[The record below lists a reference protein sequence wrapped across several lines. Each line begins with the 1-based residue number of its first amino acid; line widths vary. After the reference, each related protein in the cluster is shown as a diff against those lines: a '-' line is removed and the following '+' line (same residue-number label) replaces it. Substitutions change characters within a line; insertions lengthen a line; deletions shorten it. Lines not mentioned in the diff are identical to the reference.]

1 MRDLLFFKFHKTYP
15 RILTKNWI
23 YDLIQG
29 NSKTMF
35 VAEIQGPEDQKDVK
49 LRRGILRIKR
59 GYNFAKIILL
69 GSTNDITISDCIQKW
84 SLELKNSNAIV
95 FALYHFPIAAF
106 DLTWISFLPL
116 ATYNR
121 HSHAIFLSI
130 A

>member
-69 GSTNDITISDCIQKW
+69 G
-84 SLELKNSNAIV
+84 
-95 FALYHFPIAAF
+95 
-106 DLTWISFLPL
+106 
-116 ATYNR
+116 
-121 HSHAIFLSI
+121 
-130 A
+130 

>member
-1 MRDLLFFKFHKTYP
+1 
-15 RILTKNWI
+15 
-23 YDLIQG
+23 
-29 NSKTMF
+29 MF

-116 ATYNR
+116 ATYSR
-121 HSHAIFLSI
+121 HLHAIFLSI